1 MFTRPARLALAAAV
15 ACSVAG
21 CASRVN
27 APKAHQNPSAA
38 SAIGADDGRE
48 FEKRRDPAIRSET
61 RYAAGELAETR
72 GAYAQAAA
80 QYREALKQ
88 DPNHLPSL
96 YRLGVVL
103 AQLRNYP
110 DAIATWKRYLQA
122 TRDSAAGYSNLG
134 FCYELASRPDEAE
147 AAYQK
152 GIRKD
157 PRHVACRV
165 NYGLMLIRRGREG
178 EGRQQLQAVLKPA
191 EVHYNVGSAYES
203 LGRAEQARLE
213 YRRALELDPGFS
225 DAQVRLSE
233 MQRPAPATKG
243 SSRAEPTAPASADV
257 PVGEIETT
265 R

>member
-1 MFTRPARLALAAAV
+1 MFTRSARLAVAAAV
-15 ACSVAG
+15 ACSAAG
-21 CASRVN
+21 CAQHDNSPN
-27 APKAHQNPSAA
+27 AHQNPSAA
-38 SAIGADDGRE
+38 AAIGADDGRE
-48 FEKRRDPAIRSET
+48 FEKRRNPAIRSDT

-72 GAYAQAAA
+72 GAYAQAAE
-80 QYREALKQ
+80 QYRQSLKQ

-103 AQLRNYP
+103 AQLKNYP
-110 DAIATWKRYLQA
+110 EAIATWKRYLQA
-122 TRDSAAGYSNLG
+122 THDSAAGYSNLG
-134 FCYELASRPDEAE
+134 FCYELANRPDEAE
-147 AAYQK
+147 SAYRK
-152 GIRKD
+152 GIAKD

-203 LGRAEQARLE
+203 LGRTEQAKLE
-213 YRRALELDPGFS
+213 YRRALEVDPGFT

-233 MQRPAPATKG
+233 MRRPAPATKG

-257 PVGEIETT
+257 PLGE
-265 R
+265 